1 MDKTIKMAV
10 SIDYK
15 TLEGNFGK
23 KFGKVGARPKVA
35 TLRKKICAMEKD
47 FKAKMSLV
55 NIEMTVRYG

>member
-23 KFGKVGARPKVA
+23 KFGKVGARPFLAKIVFSRFIKDKWA
-35 TLRKKICAMEKD
+35 NDRFSPKK
-47 FKAKMSLV
+47 
-55 NIEMTVRYG
+55 RR